1 MDYERRALHAEH
13 GVNATPSTFKRAV
26 RHALKMVRMR
36 KVVRVSRHLRQ
47 ETFLRL
53 WSCGYCVCVGLG
65 LLCVC
70 GVRVC
75 VRVSMVRFLRVHVS
89 VSGVPILFLI
99 EGYG

>member
-70 GVRVC
+70 VGLGFVC
-75 VRVSMVRFLRVHVS
+75 VCQWLGFCAFM
-89 VSGVPILFLI
+89 
-99 EGYG
+99 